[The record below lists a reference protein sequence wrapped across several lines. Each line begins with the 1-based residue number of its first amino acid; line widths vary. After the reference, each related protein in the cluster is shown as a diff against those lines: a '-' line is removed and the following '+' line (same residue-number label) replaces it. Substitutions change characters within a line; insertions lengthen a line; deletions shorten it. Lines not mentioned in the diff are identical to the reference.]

1 MKKRTKIILTTVAVF
16 FVILVAACG
25 IYIGD
30 YYHALPEAAAVA
42 VSDDIAVTSCDNGD
56 MVFSPTSPVA
66 GLIFYPGG
74 KVEHTAYVPLMVACA
89 ERDIL
94 CVLTEMPCRLAVL
107 DINAAEGIAEQYPEV
122 EAWYIGG
129 HSLGGSM
136 AASYL
141 ERHSADFVGLILLAS
156 YATSDLSDTELEVLS
171 VYGSED
177 GVLDLGK
184 YEESKGNLPAALT
197 ELVIDGGNHA
207 GFGIYGP
214 QDGDGAAM
222 LSCEEQIA
230 LTADAIAEMIDHR

>member
-1 MKKRTKIILTTVAVF
+1 MFILTTVAVF

-94 CVLTEMPCRLAVL
+94 CVLTKMPCRLAVL
-107 DINAAEGIAEQYPEV
+107 DINAAEGIRESYPEIDV
-122 EAWYIGG
+122 WYIGG

-141 ERHSADFVGLILLAS
+141 ESHPDDFAGLILLAS
-156 YATSDLSDTELEVLS
+156 YSAADLSSANLTVLS

-177 GVLDLGK
+177 RVLDLEK
-184 YEESKGNLPAALT
+184 YEENKANRHKTFGSGADFLGK
-197 ELVIDGGNHA
+197 VI
-207 GFGIYGP
+207 
-214 QDGDGAAM
+214 
-222 LSCEEQIA
+222 SV
-230 LTADAIAEMIDHR
+230 